1 MQAISLMCAH
11 PVPTLIVCPV
21 AMVGTWRDALMNFGR
36 LRPIIVNSSFKGI
49 LPPGADTVV
58 TAYSSFQFAKGG
70 PPKCL
75 AATKWGRIICDEGH
89 LLRNHKTRV
98 NKEISSLDRTH
109 TWILSGTPINNS
121 DSDLRTLVRFIG
133 ADASGDIEEMYKK
146 YVLRRTQEGEAAK
159 NPRLA
164 LPKLTTII
172 ERVPFKYPEERD
184 LYDRVEKYY
193 KTKLENVTS
202 MRRYTAAVEGM
213 MRMRQVCTH
222 PLLYLEGI
230 DRKTKN
236 KGKKRAGGGARA
248 KAGPKKRA
256 KTSAAA
262 AAAKDEDD
270 GDDGSDD
277 DEFDMESPPRP
288 KTEILRSSKMDFL
301 TEAVSEFLGADGAST
316 STGRRSGLDAQ
327 PKKCLI
333 FSQWTTEARLI
344 KTSLQE
350 KGIAS
355 LIYDGSSS
363 RDSKDTILD
372 NFKASSIN
380 VLILQIVAG
389 GVGLNLQ
396 QACRLFILSPS
407 YNPVLDAQAISRI
420 YRKGQ
425 MQEVSCIRLIV
436 SDTVEERCMDIQN
449 AKMDYI
455 AETMSDETM
464 KNRLQGYGQDGRA
477 NAKSPLG
484 DGIDDTNML
493 ALFEASATPAAKPD
507 AKPEASATPA
517 AKTETSA
524 TPAAKPDAKGRPDE
538 ETEPEPEPEISI
550 VLERA
555 DSLTALLDS
564 ITDDQ
569 SSPPITAPAPS
580 PPIATSPFEFEF
592 EF

>member
-75 AATKWGRIICDEGH
+75 MGTKWGRIICDEGH

-98 NKEISSLDRTH
+98 NKELTSIDKTH

-133 ADASGDIEEMYKK
+133 ADASGDLEEMYKK
-146 YVLRRTQEGEAAK
+146 YVLRRTQEGESAK

-184 LYDRVEKYY
+184 LYDRVEAFY
-193 KTKLENVTS
+193 KNKLESVTS

-230 DRKTKN
+230 DRQAKN
-236 KGKKRAGGGARA
+236 KGKKRKATGNAPTKSRKRGA
-248 KAGPKKRA
+248 KAQVI
-256 KTSAAA
+256 SD
-262 AAAKDEDD
+262 DED
-270 GDDGSDD
+270 GDDGGED
-277 DEFDMESPPRP
+277 FDMELPPRP
-288 KTEILRSSKMDFL
+288 KSEILRSSKLDFL
-301 TEAVSEFLGADGAST
+301 IESVSKFLDADGAST
-316 STGRRSGLDAQ
+316 STGRRVDRCLGDSP

-333 FSQWTTEARLI
+333 FTNWVLEARLI
-344 KTSLQE
+344 KSGLQS

-363 RDSKDTILD
+363 RDSKDTIID
-372 NFKASSIN
+372 NFRASNIN
-380 VLILQIVAG
+380 VLILQITTG

-396 QACRLFILSPS
+396 CAQLVIACSPS
-407 YNPVLDAQAISRI
+407 FNPTIDAQGLGRSL
-420 YRKGQ
+420 RKGQ
-425 MQEVSCIRLIV
+425 THPVTFIRIIIE
-436 SDTVEERCMDIQN
+436 DTVEERCMDIQN
-449 AKMDYI
+449 AKIDMI
-455 AETMSDETM
+455 TETMSDETI
-464 KNRLQGYGQDGRA
+464 KNRLQGHCQDGQA
-477 NAKSPLG
+477 GAKSSLG

-493 ALFEASATPAAKPD
+493 ALFEATTAPK
-507 AKPEASATPA
+507 AKPEAEP
-517 AKTETSA
+517 ETSTA
-524 TPAAKPDAKGRPDE
+524 PKAEP
-538 ETEPEPEPEISI
+538 ETEHEISLA
-550 VLERA
+550 LERA
-555 DSLTALLDS
+555 DSITALLDS

-569 SSPPITAPAPS
+569 PSPPITAPAPS
-580 PPIATSPFEFEF
+580 PPIAASPFEFEF